1 MKPTDKRFWIFEAF
15 TIIYAGLLMLLELII
30 FGKPL
35 TGEIMLFIIAWCCIT
50 GAITWPFANR
60 KHWFVFGLIYEVIF
74 IILLS
79 AYLMIDGLNRG
90 LLDWIDFEMC
100 VAFVLPIAIVCFIP
114 SMILAFVGYHLF
126 NKNITNKEKLQ

>member
-1 MKPTDKRFWIFEAF
+1 LLGVVSLELLP
-15 TIIYAGLLMLLELII
+15 GLLQ
-30 FGKPL
+30 
-35 TGEIMLFIIAWCCIT
+35 TGNT
-50 GAITWPFANR
+50 GSANG
-60 KHWFVFGLIYEVIF
+60 KHWFVFGLIFEVLF

-79 AYLMIDGLNRG
+79 AYLMIDGLNSG
-90 LLDWIDFEMC
+90 LLDRIGFEMC

>member
-1 MKPTDKRFWIFEAF
+1 MKLTDKRFWIFEAF

-50 GAITWPFANR
+50 GAITWPFANG
-60 KHWFVFGLIYEVIF
+60 KHWFVLGLIYEVLF

-79 AYLMIDGLNRG
+79 AYLMIDGLNSG
-90 LLDWIDFEMC
+90 LLDRIGFEMC
-100 VAFVLPIAIVCFIP
+100 VAFVFPIAIVCFIP

-126 NKNITNKEKLQ
+126 NKSITNKEKLQ